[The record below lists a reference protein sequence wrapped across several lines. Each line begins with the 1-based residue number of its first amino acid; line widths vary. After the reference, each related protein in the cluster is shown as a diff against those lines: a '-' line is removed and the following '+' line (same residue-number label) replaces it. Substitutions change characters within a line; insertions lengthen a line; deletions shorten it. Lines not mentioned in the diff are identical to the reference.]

1 MTLKEANG
9 VIHNEILSKRTEQN
23 IINDLEEIDEI
34 LNKRVVIKGENMS
47 AEEWENYKEDTMRFI
62 EKRDALEEE
71 LKKIDR

>member
-1 MTLKEANG
+1 
-9 VIHNEILSKRTEQN
+9 
-23 IINDLEEIDEI
+23 
-34 LNKRVVIKGENMS
+34 MS